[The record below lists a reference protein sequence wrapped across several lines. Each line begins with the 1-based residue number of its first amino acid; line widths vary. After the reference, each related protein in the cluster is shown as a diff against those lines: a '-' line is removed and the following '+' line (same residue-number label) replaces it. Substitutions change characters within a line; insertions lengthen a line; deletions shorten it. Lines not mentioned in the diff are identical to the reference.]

1 MKPTIEGSNAINFNE
16 EMLFISLNKQIE
28 RGFKV
33 VQGASKN
40 SIFDED
46 MTIIAEDSE
55 LRSNDTIKT
64 KNGNIIKFEEKAFAK
79 VKQNR
84 KSKQEKGIVVNFV
97 EAVEAKRRGRP
108 AKQAIK
114 TEEAR

>member
-1 MKPTIEGSNAINFNE
+1 MKPTIEGSVAMNFD
-16 EMLFISLNKQIE
+16 MVCMSFDKQKE
-28 RGFKV
+28 RGLEV
-33 VQGASKN
+33 IQGASKN

-64 KNGNIIKFEEKAFAK
+64 KKGNIIKFEQKAFTK

-84 KSKQEKGIVVNFV
+84 KLKQERGIVVNFEEV
-97 EAVEAKRRGRP
+97 VEAKRRGRP
-108 AKQAIK
+108 AKQTTK

>member
-1 MKPTIEGSNAINFNE
+1 MKPTIEGSVAMNFD
-16 EMLFISLNKQIE
+16 MVCMSFDKQKE
-28 RGFKV
+28 RGLEV
-33 VQGASKN
+33 IQGASKN

-64 KNGNIIKFEEKAFAK
+64 KKGNIIKFEQKAFAK

-84 KSKQEKGIVVNFV
+84 KLKQERGIVVNFEEV
-97 EAVEAKRRGRP
+97 VEAKRRGRP
-108 AKQAIK
+108 AKQTTK